1 MFAAKFDSLGNK
13 ILAKLFSESDN
24 FKHYG
29 LSIDTKVNAVI
40 TGSFYA
46 TPGMNVT
53 DFKSYDELTNLDKP
67 ETLIETNK
75 ELVQSEYEKTIAGL
89 FAALNLIKYNNFEL
103 KGAEIQKAFKLS
115 GSVFPSMNS
124 KFYNNFAK
132 MHFIKNKGGIIII
145 KTDEEKPLWFNMI
158 KVDNNARIKII
169 KYKSGNMAVQIFS
182 GIYVSN
188 GKIKFPMNKIKL
200 FKTNGDVLFDYGDD
214 NTIKKLNLKK
224 EILKR
229 IN

>member
-1 MFAAKFDSLGNK
+1 MHVL
-13 ILAKLFSESDN
+13 
-24 FKHYG
+24 
-29 LSIDTKVNAVI
+29 
-40 TGSFYA
+40 
-46 TPGMNVT
+46 
-53 DFKSYDELTNLDKP
+53 KS
-67 ETLIETNK
+67 
-75 ELVQSEYEKTIAGL
+75 
-89 FAALNLIKYNNFEL
+89 
-103 KGAEIQKAFKLS
+103 
-115 GSVFPSMNS
+115 
-124 KFYNNFAK
+124 
-132 MHFIKNKGGIIII
+132 
-145 KTDEEKPLWFNMI
+145 
-158 KVDNNARIKII
+158 I